1 MNYTGGGGHR
11 LPFHY
16 KENNMSKIPSDITT
30 AEAARHWLRVNG
42 HSVEKTEALVAEW
55 INSGPDL
62 AAAPA
67 PVEEEAAASAPVE
80 EEAADEEEQSS
91 TSIWKSKKK

>member
-1 MNYTGGGGHR
+1 
-11 LPFHY
+11 
-16 KENNMSKIPSDITT
+16 MSKIPSDITT

-67 PVEEEAAASAPVE
+67 PAEE